1 MIFILFLKSYS
12 QQAFVICVQK
22 CKPLFV
28 PADPDELP
36 GVDVHPYFSLMVLRR
51 AITEL
56 QERVNDV
63 CDRELARISD
73 LSEFSISIKQ
83 TKDFFH

>member
-1 MIFILFLKSYS
+1 MHLISNFISLS
-12 QQAFVICVQK
+12 IQK
-22 CKPLFV
+22 CKPLLV

-51 AITEL
+51 AVTEL
-56 QERVNDV
+56 RERVNDV

-73 LSEFSISIKQ
+73 LSEFFIK
-83 TKDFFH
+83 DLLNFLALN

>member
-1 MIFILFLKSYS
+1 MLFSS
-12 QQAFVICVQK
+12 VCVQK
-22 CKPLFV
+22 CKPLLV

-56 QERVNDV
+56 SERVNDV

-73 LSEFSISIKQ
+73 LSEFSINVEQ
-83 TKDFFH
+83 TKNFLT